1 MQMWSSFVLMQ
12 IATKYPKCRIPLLEI
27 FHIFVQYLYSQ
38 ISFCSVKAADQ
49 RIAHITSELS
59 TQKVIQKHCD
69 SYRLCRKVIEDC
81 KSAKNPKEYRSKHLA
96 EYQLHDSLK
105 KELQDLGIT
114 KIPSSNKIQKQIE
127 NLESEQ
133 AATVREKQKL
143 QKKQKTLDIIQQNF
157 SVLLDAPEINS
168 DLLPAKREPVSV
180 TRDK

>member
-1 MQMWSSFVLMQ
+1 MDLISTKHGSLPVSVLPIQ
-12 IATKYPKCRIPLLEI
+12 TIVLSISRLAFLL
-27 FHIFVQYLYSQ
+27 L
-38 ISFCSVKAADQ
+38 
-49 RIAHITSELS
+49 
-59 TQKVIQKHCD
+59 
-69 SYRLCRKVIEDC
+69 
-81 KSAKNPKEYRSKHLA
+81 
-96 EYQLHDSLK
+96 
-105 KELQDLGIT
+105 
-114 KIPSSNKIQKQIE
+114 PSSNKIQKRIE